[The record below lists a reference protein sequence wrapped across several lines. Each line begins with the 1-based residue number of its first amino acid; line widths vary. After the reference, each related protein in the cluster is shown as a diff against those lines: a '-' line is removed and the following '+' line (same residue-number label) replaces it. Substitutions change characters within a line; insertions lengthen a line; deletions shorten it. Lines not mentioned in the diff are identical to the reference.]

1 MLLQPW
7 QNPHVKCRS
16 YAVVGR
22 SGGARRRHSPD
33 GTVDATTAGHHLD
46 LSHQR
51 ILQMVEDNVLQR
63 LPNGR
68 FNLDDCRVRYIRW
81 LRDPERRA
89 AKSKADQEFTQA
101 KAELIRIRIAEK
113 QRDLILYSEAEE
125 TGEKMIGIVL
135 TKLSGL
141 SARVGGD
148 QTQRRKTDQVV
159 FEIRTEMSEAFT
171 EMANKVEA
179 EEAEAKLPL
188 NEADKVEQTTG

>member
-1 MLLQPW
+1 MAKPARELPQFHSLSS
-7 QNPHVKCRS
+7 VRGK
-16 YAVVGR
+16 
-22 SGGARRRHSPD
+22 RRRSSPD
-33 GTVDATTAGHHLD
+33 GSVNATAAGRHLD
-46 LSHQR
+46 LSYQR
-51 ILQMVEDNVLQR
+51 VLQLVEEGALQQ

-68 FNLDDCRVRYIRW
+68 FNLDDCRLRYIRW
-81 LRDPERRA
+81 LRDPERRS

-101 KAELIRIRIAEK
+101 KADLIKIRIAEK

-141 SARVGGD
+141 AARIGGSMED
-148 QTQRRKTDQVV
+148 RRKLDRVV
-159 FEIRTEMSEAFT
+159 FEIRTEMANAFH

-188 NEADKVEQTTG
+188 AETDKVEQTTG